1 MPMIPQARK
10 QPGQARSRHVVAA
23 ILEATARILERDGYA
38 GLTTNRAAELAG
50 VGIGSLYQY
59 FPNKQALVAALHR
72 RHGEET
78 LATVREALRLSAGQP
93 WPAQLEQL
101 VSACLRLH
109 LAAPGLHRVLER
121 EWPQFDL
128 PPADNPLD
136 LELLA
141 CVEAW
146 LADSGLPAAR
156 APRLLRM
163 ADSLLHG
170 LALDA
175 GAEQAEL
182 TRCIAAAL
190 SAYLALPADGDKIS
204 TL

>member
-10 QPGQARSRHVVAA
+10 LPSQARSRHAVAA
-23 ILEATARILERDGYA
+23 ILEAAARILERDGYA
-38 GLTTNRAAELAG
+38 GLTTNKAAELAG

-78 LATVREALRLSAGQP
+78 LGTVREALRLSAGLP

-121 EWPQFDL
+121 EWPQFDA

-136 LELLA
+136 AALLD
-141 CVEAW
+141 CVAEW
-146 LADSGLPAAR
+146 LAGGGLPVER

-163 ADSLLHG
+163 ADSLIHG
-170 LALDA
+170 LALD
-175 GAEQAEL
+175 GAPDEAEL
-182 TRCIAAAL
+182 TRCVAAAL
-190 SAYLALPADGDKIS
+190 TAYLALPRQGPEIS
-204 TL
+204 T